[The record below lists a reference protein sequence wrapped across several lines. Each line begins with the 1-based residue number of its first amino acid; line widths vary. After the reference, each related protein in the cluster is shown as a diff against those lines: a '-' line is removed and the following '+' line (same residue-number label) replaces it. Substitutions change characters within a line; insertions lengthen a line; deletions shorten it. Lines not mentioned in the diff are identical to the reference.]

1 MMEYTITFAAL
12 LILLTTMLLLTGVAI
27 NNLITARRLYNQLK
41 EDFEYYKRHG
51 TGEV

>member
-1 MMEYTITFAAL
+1 MDYNIFIIIP
-12 LILLTTMLLLTGVAI
+12 LILMFTMIGLMGVSI
-27 NNLITARRLYNQLK
+27 NQYITARRLYNQLK